1 MSKLILFVQSP
12 ARNVSPV
19 DADEALILLGDNW
32 NDFSYRTLYTLY
44 YKHKS
49 TTHRVGT
56 LKILKEGQREGG
68 PPLKVGR
75 AKGLQFKKQI
85 VSLGTSIDYY
95 VRLIELGLLNKV
107 RGLFNDLSLYPKLRE
122 AFAKEPGLATSL
134 YRDHTRPDDFYD
146 EIERTV
152 TAGGAPPGD
161 DAFTLTFTPLGAIEP
176 ITFALGGAET
186 KAAERLTRPS
196 RRAGIIIGPNGVGKT
211 HFLASIAR
219 VAYAPPA
226 EREQLAADEGV
237 ITDGPGFPNILAV
250 SYSSFD
256 NFVPPM
262 LKGDD
267 PDERRADFIAGRGR
281 YIYLGMRDPS
291 GLIEGGDVLP
301 RLVTQTELAAT
312 FANHI
317 TRIRELDRFK
327 TFADIMQPV
336 LEEVSVRA
344 FAGIPPRDDPDD
356 EVDFWT
362 LDEVRIEQLNRWFG
376 EDPAAAFL
384 KLSSGHKIVLH
395 QLAGMTAML
404 QRHGLVLIDE
414 PETHLHPP
422 LLAAL
427 MSAIR
432 RLLSRQRAYA
442 LVATHSPVVV
452 QEALADHVVILAG
465 REPTIAKPPSIQTYG
480 ENVGALSREV
490 FGFYPTAGDYRNVLD
505 RMVTAYKT
513 VEGVEEVLGSRL
525 SSQALAHVMA
535 TIARRSKDAEAGD

>member
-1 MSKLILFVQSP
+1 MSALRLFIQSP
-12 ARNVSPV
+12 ARNVSSI

-44 YKHKS
+44 YKHKGA
-49 TTHRVGT
+49 THQVGT
-56 LKILKEGQREGG
+56 LKILKKGQREGG
-68 PPLKVGR
+68 LPLPVGE
-75 AKGLQFKKQI
+75 AKGLQFMEDV

-107 RGLFNDLSLYPKLRE
+107 RGLFNDLSSHPKLRD
-122 AFAKEPGLATSL
+122 AFATEPGLATSL
-134 YRDHTRPDDFYD
+134 YRDHSRPDDYYD
-146 EIERTV
+146 EIARTV
-152 TAGGAPPGD
+152 AAGGAPPGD
-161 DAFTLTFTPLGAIEP
+161 DEFTLTFTPMGSKEP
-176 ITFALGGAET
+176 ITFALGGT
-186 KAAERLTRPS
+186 DTQAAQRQARPS

-211 HFLASIAR
+211 HLLARIAR

-237 ITDGPGFPNILAV
+237 ISDGPGFPNILAV

-267 PDERRADFIAGRGR
+267 PEERRADFIAGRGR
-281 YIYLGMRDPS
+281 YIYLGIRDPA
-291 GLIEGGDVLP
+291 GLIEGSDVAP
-301 RLVTQTELAAT
+301 RLVTQMELATT
-312 FANHI
+312 FASHVA
-317 TRIRELDRFK
+317 RIRELDRFK
-327 TFADIMQPV
+327 TFADILQPV

-344 FAGIPPRDDPDD
+344 YAGIPAHDNP
-356 EVDFWT
+356 EEEEDFWA
-362 LDEVRIEQLNRWFG
+362 LGEGRIEQLNRWFG
-376 EDPAAAFL
+376 DDPAGAFM

-452 QEALADHVVILAG
+452 QEALADQVVILAG
-465 REPTIAKPPSIQTYG
+465 REPTIAKPPSIETYG
-480 ENVGALSREV
+480 ENVGSLSREV
-490 FGFYPTAGDYRNVLD
+490 FGFYPTAGDYRSVLD
-505 RMVTAYKT
+505 RMVTAYST
-513 VEGVEEVLGSRL
+513 VEGVEAALGSRL
-525 SSQALAHVMA
+525 SSQALAHVMG
-535 TIARRSKDAEAGD
+535 TIARRAKDVEADA

>member
-1 MSKLILFVQSP
+1 MSALRLFIQSP

-19 DADEALILLGDNW
+19 DADRALILLGDNW
-32 NDFSYRTLYTLY
+32 NDYSYRTLYTLF
-44 YKHKS
+44 YKKGD

-56 LKILKEGQREGG
+56 LKILKQGQREGG
-68 PPLKVGR
+68 LPLPVGR
-75 AKGLQFKKQI
+75 AKGLQFSKQF

-95 VRLIELGLLNKV
+95 VRLIELGILEKV
-107 RGLFNDLSLYPKLRE
+107 RGLFNDLSSHPQLRR
-122 AFAKEPGLATSL
+122 AFSKEPGLATSL
-134 YRDHTRPDDFYD
+134 YRDLARPDDYYD
-146 EIERTV
+146 EIARTV
-152 TAGGAPPGD
+152 AAGGVPPGED
-161 DAFTLTFTPLGAIEP
+161 QFTLTFTPAGSLDP
-176 ITFALGGAET
+176 ITFALGGTET
-186 KAAERLTRPS
+186 SGARRLTRPS

-211 HFLASIAR
+211 HLLASLAR

-226 EREQLAADEGV
+226 EREQLAANEGV
-237 ITDGPGFPNILAV
+237 ITEGPGFPNILAV

-256 NFVPPM
+256 NFVPPI
-262 LKGDD
+262 LEGDD
-267 PDERRADFIAGRGR
+267 PAERRADFIAGHGR
-281 YIYLGMRDPS
+281 YIYLGMRDPA
-291 GLIEGGDVLP
+291 GLIEASDVVP
-301 RLVTQTELAAT
+301 RLVTQAELAET

-327 TFADIMQPV
+327 TLADIMQPV

-344 FAGIPPRDDPDD
+344 YAGIPQLEKPNEED
-356 EVDFWT
+356 DFWD
-362 LDEVRIEQLNRWFG
+362 LDKDRVEQLNTWFG
-376 EDPAAAFL
+376 EDPAEAFL

-432 RLLSRQRAYA
+432 RLLSKQRAYA

-452 QEALADHVVILAG
+452 QEALADQVVILAG
-465 REPTIAKPPSIQTYG
+465 REPTIAKPPSIETYG

-505 RMVTAYKT
+505 RMVTAYET
-513 VEGVEEVLGSRL
+513 VEGVEEALGSRL

-535 TIARRSKDAEAGD
+535 TIARRAKDAEVDN